1 VTQAISL
8 GNETKARGFLARA
21 IFPSIQVRFAVA
33 LLLTFFPRAI
43 FYPLDYPA
51 GELITLCCWLWVF
64 PSRLGW
70 LSLIL
75 APMIPN
81 STYGYYA
88 FNLLCLVATLAI
100 AISAHNSTELHFK
113 ELSSLHRFAKGCMLV
128 TLVLAAAQ
136 AATDPYIWMSIFPN
150 TSLGSGRGAGLR
162 SEPSQIA
169 SLIAL
174 YLVLVVA
181 RIEIARAQ
189 REEIHKQKSLTMEA
203 MWVILATLA
212 LTRSLSVL
220 IIVIC
225 FLPVLFIRRKNVLL
239 RISALLAGGIVG
251 IFFLGDRIRDG
262 ISTSGGSMTDLITES
277 VGSWRNIPDL
287 LILSNYRDC
296 LLPGNPSE
304 VRLKINAFAV
314 SMSPA
319 LVWIK
324 NTFSTFSAAGITV
337 GLLVTAAIFFSGIL
351 IGFNSLSSH
360 RPMRNSWLMLYLA
373 AWLFMA
379 KWDPST
385 WVALGL
391 LLPMHG
397 LNLQEP
403 ERCFAALSRESKP
416 GHLVTNQKPAESGL
430 PTQVTS
436 SQYISRGART
446 GVFSELRSN
455 YVNE

>member
-1 VTQAISL
+1 VSQATPL
-8 GNETKARGFLARA
+8 GNETKARGFIARA

-33 LLLTFFPRAI
+33 LLLTFFPLAI
-43 FYPLDYPA
+43 LYPLDYPA

-88 FNLLCLVATLAI
+88 FNLFCLVATFAI
-100 AISAHNSTELHFK
+100 AIAAQRSKKLHFK

-174 YLVLVVA
+174 YLVLVVV
-181 RIEIARAQ
+181 RIEIARAR
-189 REEIHKQKSLTMEA
+189 REEIHKQKSFTMEA

-212 LTRSLSVL
+212 LTRSFSVL
-220 IIVIC
+220 IVVIC

-239 RISALLAGGIVG
+239 RISALLAGCIVG

-262 ISTSGGSMTDLITES
+262 IATSGGSMTDLITES
-277 VGSWRNIPDL
+277 VNSWRNIPDL

-296 LLPGNPSE
+296 LLPGNPTE
-304 VRLKINAFAV
+304 VRLKINTFAV
-314 SMSPA
+314 SVSPA

-324 NTFSTFSAAGITV
+324 NTFSTFSAAAITV
-337 GLLVTAAIFFSGIL
+337 GLLVTAGVFIWGGA
-351 IGFNSLSSH
+351 IGFNGLSSC
-360 RPMRNSWLMLYLA
+360 RSMRSSWLMLYLA
-373 AWLFMA
+373 AWFFMA
-379 KWDPST
+379 KWDPSA

-391 LLPMHG
+391 LLSMHKIIQREPMG
-397 LNLQEP
+397 ST
-403 ERCFAALSRESKP
+403 AGSIGES
-416 GHLVTNQKPAESGL
+416 Q
-430 PTQVTS
+430 
-436 SQYISRGART
+436 T
-446 GVFSELRSN
+446 GVKCH
-455 YVNE
+455 VN

>member
-1 VTQAISL
+1 VTQAVSL

-33 LLLTFFPRAI
+33 LLLTFFPLVI
-43 FYPLDYPA
+43 LHPLDYPA

-88 FNLLCLVATLAI
+88 FNLFCLVATLAI
-100 AISAHNSTELHFK
+100 ATAARRSKKLHFK

-136 AATDPYIWMSIFPN
+136 AATDPNMWKSIFSN
-150 TSLGSGRGAGLR
+150 ISLESGRGAGLKP
-162 SEPSQIA
+162 EPSQLA
-169 SLIAL
+169 SLLAL
-174 YLVLVVA
+174 YLVLVAV
-181 RIEIARAQ
+181 RIEFARVQ
-189 REEIHKQKSLTMEA
+189 REEIHKQKSFTMEA

-239 RISALLAGGIVG
+239 RISALLAGCIVG

-262 ISTSGGSMTDLITES
+262 IATSGGSITDLITES
-277 VGSWRNIPDL
+277 VGSWRNVPDL
-287 LILSNYRDC
+287 LILTNYRDC

-337 GLLVTAAIFFSGIL
+337 GLLFTAGVFIWGGA

-391 LLPMHG
+391 LLLMHG

-403 ERCFAALSRESKP
+403 ERCFAALSRESKL
-416 GHLVTNQKPAESGL
+416 GHLLTNKKAAESAL

-436 SQYISRGART
+436 FQYISAGART
-446 GVFSELRSN
+446 KVCSKLRST
-455 YVNE
+455 YDNE